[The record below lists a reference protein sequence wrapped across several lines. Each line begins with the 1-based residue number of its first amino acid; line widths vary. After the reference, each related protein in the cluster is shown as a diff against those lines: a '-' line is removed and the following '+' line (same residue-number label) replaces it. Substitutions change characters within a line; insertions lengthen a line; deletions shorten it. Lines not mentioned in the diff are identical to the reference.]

1 MFGFGIGAW
10 LRVGAVV
17 AVLVGLAW
25 SHTAVYRAGVQ
36 SERRA
41 ALERSVDLLR
51 ERNATD
57 ETVRDMDDAGLCRA
71 LGGRVSDDGACE

>member
-1 MFGFGIGAW
+1 MLGLGIGAW
-10 LRVGAVV
+10 LRIGAVL
-17 AVLVGLAW
+17 AVLGGLAW
-25 SHTAVYRAGVQ
+25 SHTWMYRAGVQ

-57 ETVRDMDDAGLCRA
+57 ETVRNMDTAELCAA
-71 LGGRVSDDGACE
+71 LGGRLSDDGTCQ